1 MTLTLQ
7 SDISAPRESI
17 NKDAGLL
24 RGDILTPAPDTRIW
38 LASVTRHVNG
48 DPSHFNTTFYT
59 VTFHAVINFQFTWNS
74 FSVESHTKCMW
85 ERLLGL
91 EANFELSIA
100 FWLDVIRNVSTINRN
115 NNLQVTG
122 SRLTGINCEVLRI
135 IKKALQTLFFF
146 KNGSIRNL
154 LLKKTNF
161 PTTPLLTS
169 VTRTF
174 AES

>member
-1 MTLTLQ
+1 
-7 SDISAPRESI
+7 
-17 NKDAGLL
+17 L

-135 IKKALQTLFFF
+135 IKKALQTLFFLRMAALGTYCWKRQIF
-146 KNGSIRNL
+146 QRLRCWHQWHEL
-154 LLKKTNF
+154 LPNHKLWQQMDF
-161 PTTPLLTS
+161 H
-169 VTRTF
+169 
-174 AES
+174 E